1 MTARYRPTTRWH
13 FPKPLGM
20 LIMLISGTASADIG
34 ISQAPLFLTDTLPP
48 KVMLVLSKDHE
59 MFKEAYPD
67 YSDLTGNGAINNTYT
82 DTFEYYGY
90 FDPNTCYDYETDG
103 NDRFEPEEA
112 AVGPNNHYCTDG
124 DDWSGNFL
132 NWATMTRMDIVR
144 RVLYGGKRTDDT
156 EQITILERA
165 LIPNSAHAFVK
176 IYDGSDLDDLTP
188 YDDDAISICNVTWKT
203 SDRSDQVDTDADEP
217 TIRVARGSW
226 PTWAATEVKQCAW
239 RDEKAGGSP
248 NSAHPTDSGYYN
260 DALGTFDVLVEVC
273 RPGIAEAHCKSY
285 PGDQTNGT
293 LKPTGLIHEF
303 GEDGRIDFGLL
314 TGSYEK
320 NTSGGVLR
328 RNIGPIT
335 GNSGSLAGENE
346 IDPDT
351 GIFLNNG
358 PSDQTIVNA
367 INRLRITHWNYS
379 GNSFSDNCNNP
390 GISSITDNKCTSWGN
405 PVGEMMLEALRYFS
419 GAAGPT
425 SAFDTGSS
433 DSRLSGLPRV
443 SAWRDP
449 LPQDG
454 YCANPSVILLSS
466 GVTTHDGGN
475 EAQFG
480 NADDIAGLSGAS
492 AVDTRTD
499 EVGDGEG
506 LSGSYILGGTGKQCT
521 AESIDGLSDALGIC
535 PQGGSLLGGYS
546 VAGLAKHGW
555 TNDIRPEHPRD
566 QNVKTFAI
574 NLAEPLPRLRFGQ
587 IELFP
592 TCQSSS
598 NGTNYITCNAI
609 QTDVLDVEYDNDGN
623 LVAGH
628 FRTFWEDSSYGSDYD
643 MDGASDLLVCVGDA
657 CPGNVDD
664 GDVRVTVNVVQAIA
678 GYSLRFGFLTTGST
692 TDGLSDW
699 VYRPGNQNFSVIVDP
714 ADNPGRQPDP
724 MTQTLTPGTSS
735 AGLLR
740 DPLWYAAKWGGFDK
754 SLGDTPSQS
763 EQWDLD
769 GDGSPDNYFL
779 VRNPAKLE
787 ENLST
792 VFSEIAAAIGSASA
806 ISTNATRLSTSTLVY
821 QARFNSEDWSGELL
835 AYEVNEGDGSVS
847 ANPEWNAADEIPL
860 PGNRSIF
867 TRNSDSGDGVAFQW
881 ANLSNAQQSAL
892 GGEPILEWLRGD
904 RSDANLRQMSG
915 SLSDIVNSN
924 PTFSATEDF
933 GFDALDG
940 LEGSSYAAYLTGKSD
955 RTPAV
960 YVGSNG
966 GMLHAF
972 DAENGDEL
980 FAYVPEG
987 IYADLGE
994 LPLDGYSHRY
1004 YVDGSPR
1011 VFDARVSATWR
1022 TLLIGSVGAGGKS
1035 VFLLDISTPSSFTA
1049 GDVLWEM
1056 TGDENNDL
1064 VDHFG
1069 VSVPEPTIARMQDGS
1084 YWAIIGNG
1092 YNSSEGTAALILQR
1106 VDGTLG
1112 SNSDFVLIDTEA
1124 GASGDLGKNGL
1135 SSPIPVDIDGDRTT
1149 DYIYAGDLH
1158 GNMWRFDVDSAN
1170 TNQWDVAFKQGNTP
1184 KPLFTAVDSDE
1195 EDEADPQAITARPEV
1210 GRHPDGGQMVYFG
1223 TGAFFRT
1230 GDDQVGADDTRHSF
1244 YGIHDNDET
1253 VSRDELTLQTIVYE
1267 GEAPGFGVNVRA
1279 VSTNERAADD
1289 KGFVLDLISPENGF
1303 EGERV
1308 VSEAQIRFGRIVF
1321 STLIPSPSP
1330 CEFGGTSWLM
1340 ELDAIDGGNFGRSI
1354 FDLNDDDNFDDQDYV
1369 DAAEGDEDPLMLP
1382 VSGLGSEIG
1391 IINKPSIITAGE
1403 VEYKYT
1409 SGSSGDIGVIKEI
1422 SGTDELGRQSWR
1434 QLQ

>member
-1 MTARYRPTTRWH
+1 MRTTARFFDRQRQAALAAT
-13 FPKPLGM
+13 L
-20 LIMLISGTASADIG
+20 LIAVTGGAAANVS

-48 KVMLVLSKDHE
+48 KVMLTLSKDHE

-82 DTFEYYGY
+82 DSFEYSGY
-90 FDPNTCYDYETDG
+90 FDPRKCYEYETGD
-103 NDRFEPEEA
+103 NERFKPIRA
-112 AVGPNNHYCTDG
+112 AEGQNGHYCNDA
-124 DDWSGNFL
+124 WSGNFL

-144 RVLYGGKRTDDT
+144 RVLYGGKRANDT
-156 EQITILERA
+156 ETLTVLERS

-176 IYDGSDLDDLTP
+176 IYNGDDLGQLTP
-188 YDDDAISICNVTWKT
+188 YSSIDAISMCNVTWET
-203 SDRSDQVDTDADEP
+203 SGRTDEIDTADDEP

-248 NSAHPTDSGYYN
+248 NSAHPRDSGRN
-260 DALGTFDVLVEVC
+260 DHELGTFDVLVEVC
-273 RPGIAEAHCKSY
+273 NSSLPEENCKSY
-285 PGDQTNGT
+285 PGNDSDET

-314 TGSYEK
+314 TGSYER
-320 NTSGGVLR
+320 NISGGVVR
-328 RNIGPIT
+328 RNIGPLIN
-335 GNSGSLAGENE
+335 NSGPLADENE

-351 GIFLNNG
+351 GIFLNQG
-358 PSDQTIVNA
+358 PHDQTIVNA
-367 INRLRITHWNYS
+367 IDRLRITHWNY
-379 GNSFSDNCNNP
+379 GNQNFVDDCNSP
-390 GISSITDNKCTSWGN
+390 GISTITDDKCTSWGN

-419 GAAGPT
+419 GEEGPT
-425 SAFDTGSS
+425 NAFDT
-433 DSRLSGLPRV
+433 DDEDRLDGLPRV
-443 SAWRDP
+443 SSWRDP
-449 LPQDG
+449 LPEAG

-466 GVTTHDGGN
+466 GVTTHDGGD
-475 EAQFG
+475 EAEFD
-480 NADDIAGLSGAS
+480 NADDITQLSGESSVNAK
-492 AVDTRTD
+492 TD
-499 EVGDGEG
+499 EVGAGEG
-506 LSGSYILGGTGKQCT
+506 LSGSFILGGTAKQCT
-521 AESIDGLSDALGIC
+521 AETISGLSDALGIC

-546 VAGLAKHGW
+546 VAGLAKHAW
-555 TNDIRPEHPRD
+555 TEDIRPEHPRD

-598 NGTNYITCNAI
+598 NGVDYITCSAV
-609 QTDVLDVEYDNDGN
+609 QTDVLEVEYDEDGT

-643 MDGASDLLVCVGDA
+643 MDGAADLHICTGDA
-657 CPGNVDD
+657 CSGDVDD
-664 GDVRVTVNVVQAIA
+664 GDVRVTVDVVQAYA
-678 GYSLRFGFLTTGST
+678 GYDLRFGFLATGST
-692 TDGLSDW
+692 TDGLSNW
-699 VYRPGNQNFSVIVDP
+699 VDRDGNQNFSVIVSPEDQ
-714 ADNPGRQPDP
+714 PGRQPEP
-724 MTQTLTPGTSS
+724 QTETLTPGTSS

-754 SLGDTPSQS
+754 SIGDTPAEA

-787 ENLST
+787 ENLTT
-792 VFSEIAAAIGSASA
+792 VFSEITAAVGSASA

-835 AYEVNEGDGSVS
+835 AYEVDEGDGSVA

-860 PGNRSIF
+860 PADRSIF
-867 TRNSDSGDGVAFQW
+867 TRNSETGAGVVFEY
-881 ANLSNAQQSAL
+881 ANLSSAQQSDL
-892 GGEPILEWLRGD
+892 GNADVVAWLRGD
-904 RSDANLRQMSG
+904 RSNPALRQMDSR
-915 SLSDIVNSN
+915 LSDIVNSN
-924 PTFSATEDF
+924 PAFSATEDF
-933 GFDALDG
+933 GFDAIEG
-940 LEGSSYAAYLTGKSD
+940 LEGSSYATYLDTKAD
-955 RTPAV
+955 RTPAI

-972 DAENGDEL
+972 DAEDGDEL

-987 IYADLGE
+987 IYDE
-994 LPLDGYSHRY
+994 LSALTLTDYTHRY

-1011 VFDARVSATWR
+1011 VFDARINDAWS
-1022 TLLIGSVGAGGKS
+1022 TLLIGSAGAGGKS
-1035 VFLLDISTPSSFTA
+1035 VFLLDISAPSTFA
-1049 GDVLWEM
+1049 ADDVLWEM
-1056 TGDENNDL
+1056 TGDEHGDL

-1069 VSVPEPTIARMQDGS
+1069 VAVPEPTIARMQDGN
-1084 YWAIIGNG
+1084 YWAIIANG
-1092 YNSSEGTAALILQR
+1092 YNSQEGTAALILQR
-1106 VDGTLG
+1106 VDRSTFEAGNDLI
-1112 SNSDFVLIDTEA
+1112 VIDTEV
-1124 GASGDLGKNGL
+1124 GATGDLGKNGL

-1149 DYIYAGDLH
+1149 DYVYAGDLH

-1170 TNQWDVAFKQGNTP
+1170 TSHWDVAFRSRGDP
-1184 KPLFTAVDSDE
+1184 APLFTAVDSDDE
-1195 EDEADPQAITARPEV
+1195 NEADAQPITARPEV

-1223 TGAFFRT
+1223 TGTFFRN
-1230 GDDQVGADDTRHSF
+1230 GDDQVADGDPVHTF

-1253 VSRDELTLQTIVYE
+1253 VERDELTVQSILYE
-1267 GEAPGFGVNVRA
+1267 GEAPGLDMAVRV
-1279 VSTNERAADD
+1279 VSPNERAADD
-1289 KGFVLDLISPENGF
+1289 KGFLLDLVSPANGF

-1308 VSEAQIRFGRIVF
+1308 VAEAQLRFGRIVF

-1354 FDLNDDDNFDDQDYV
+1354 FDLNDDDNFDEQDYV
-1369 DAAEGDEDPLMLP
+1369 DVAEGEDETLMLP